1 MDMILEKAIGILGI
15 MLILFLCWLLSEN
28 KKAFPWRM
36 VIIGL
41 SLQVVIA
48 IFIMKVPF
56 GISLMSTIGNG
67 ISGFLALASNGAQ
80 MLFGNIANPTYAKT
94 FGFQFAFS
102 VLPVIIFFSSVMSM
116 LYHLGIM
123 QYIVRGMSWFMS
135 RTLKTTGI
143 ESLSASANIFLGQTE
158 APLLIRPYLASASRS
173 ELNTIMVGGFITIA
187 GGVMAGY
194 IQMGVSAA
202 SLLTASLMSA
212 PAGLMLSKIVIPSS
226 ISEKESSETAPV
238 LPESSTIVEAAANGA
253 MDGLKL
259 AAGIAAMLIAFVA
272 IIAGINAGM
281 LNIHH
286 ALSQYS
292 IWFPHDLKELFGVIF
307 TPIGYMIGVP
317 IQDIDKFGALFGTK
331 ISLNEFLAY
340 ADLSEY
346 IKQGNLM
353 PKTVT
358 MATFA
363 LCGFANFSSIAIQI
377 GGIGALIPERKKDIA
392 ALGLKA
398 MITGALGNLLTATLA
413 GLLY

>member
-1 MDMILEKAIGILGI
+1 MALIVEKAIGMLGI
-15 MLILFLCWLLSEN
+15 VFILFFCWLISEN
-28 KKAFPWRM
+28 KRAFPWRI

-41 SLQVVIA
+41 SLQAIIG

-56 GISLMSTIGNG
+56 GIALMSGIGSA
-67 ISGFLALASNGAQ
+67 ISGFLSLASHGSQ
-80 MLFGNIANPTYAKT
+80 MLFGNIADPAHGKT

-135 RTLKTTGI
+135 QTLKTSGI

-158 APLLIRPYLASASRS
+158 APLLIKPYLTSATRS

-194 IQMGVSAA
+194 IQMGVPASA
-202 SLLTASLMSA
+202 LITASVMSA
-212 PAGLMLSKIVIPSS
+212 PAGLMLSKIVIPTNVKDPSS
-226 ISEKESSETAPV
+226 TDLQPV

-281 LNIHH
+281 LNIHDGL
-286 ALSQYS
+286 AQYS
-292 IWFPHDLKELFGVIF
+292 IWFPHDLKELFGLIF

-317 IQDIDKFGALFGTK
+317 IKDIQTFGALFGTK
-331 ISLNEFLAY
+331 ISLNEFLAF
-340 ADLSEY
+340 ADLAEY

-377 GGIGALIPERKKDIA
+377 GGIGAMIPERKKDIA
-392 ALGLKA
+392 SLGLKA

-413 GLLY
+413 GLLF

>member
-1 MDMILEKAIGILGI
+1 MGVILENAIGILGI
-15 MLILFLCWLLSEN
+15 IFILFLCWLLSEN
-28 KKAFPWRM
+28 KRAFPWKM
-36 VIIGL
+36 VLIGL
-41 SLQVVIA
+41 ALQVLIA
-48 IFIMKVPF
+48 LFIMKVPF
-56 GISLMSTIGNG
+56 GISLMASLGSA

-80 MLFGNIANPTYAKT
+80 MLFGNIANPSYTNT
-94 FGFQFAFS
+94 FGFQFAFT
-102 VLPVIIFFSSVMSM
+102 VLPVIIFFSSIMSM
-116 LYHLGIM
+116 LYHIGFM

-135 RTLKTTGI
+135 KTLKTTGI

-158 APLLIRPYLASASRS
+158 APLLIRPYLSTASKS

-194 IQMGVSAA
+194 IQMGVSA
-202 SLLTASLMSA
+202 SDLITASLMSA

-226 ISEKESSETAPV
+226 KSETILSETTPV
-238 LPESSTIVEAAANGA
+238 LPETSTIVEAAANGA

-259 AAGIAAMLIAFVA
+259 SAGIAAMLIAFVA
-272 IIAGINAGM
+272 IIAGINAGI
-281 LNIHH
+281 LNIHN
-286 ALSQYS
+286 ALSQYA
-292 IWFPHDLKELFGVIF
+292 IWFPHDLKELFGVMF
-307 TPIGYMIGVP
+307 TPIGFMIGVP

-340 ADLSEY
+340 ADLAEY

-413 GLLY
+413 GLLL

>member
-1 MDMILEKAIGILGI
+1 MGITMQSLIGIIGI
-15 MLILFLCWLLSEN
+15 ILILFTCWLMSEN
-28 KKAFPWRM
+28 KRVFPLRM

-41 SLQVVIA
+41 SLQIVLG
-48 IFIMKVPF
+48 FIMMKLPF
-56 GISLMSTIGNG
+56 GIAAMSAFGNA
-67 ISGFLALASNGAQ
+67 ISGFLGLATHGSE
-80 MLFGNIANPTYAKT
+80 MLFGKLANPAYKDA
-94 FGFQFAFS
+94 FGFQFALS
-102 VLPVIIFFSSVMSM
+102 VLPVIIFFSSVMAV

-158 APLLIRPYLASASRS
+158 APLLIKPYLASATRS
-173 ELNTIMVGGFITIA
+173 ELHTIMVGGFITIA

-194 IQMGVSAA
+194 IQMGVPASA
-202 SLLTASLMSA
+202 LITASLMSA
-212 PAGLMLSKIVIPSS
+212 PAGLMLSKIVIPQQITEQEPLDTS
-226 ISEKESSETAPV
+226 TV
-238 LPESSTIVEAAANGA
+238 LPTSSTIVEAAANGA

-272 IIAGINAGM
+272 IIAGINGG
-281 LNIHH
+281 LLGIHTFFEG
-286 ALSQYS
+286 YS
-292 IWFPHDLKELFGVIF
+292 IWVPANLKELFGVLF
-307 TPIGYMIGVP
+307 KPVGYVIGVP
-317 IQDIDKFGALFGTK
+317 EQDIQAFGALFGTK

-340 ADLSEY
+340 ADLSRY
-346 IKQGNLM
+346 IKDGILM
-353 PKTVT
+353 PKTIT

-377 GGIGALIPERKKDIA
+377 GGIGSMIPERKKDIA

-413 GLLY
+413 GLLF

>member
-1 MDMILEKAIGILGI
+1 MLGI
-15 MLILFLCWLLSEN
+15 VLILFFCWLISEN
-28 KKAFPWRM
+28 KRAFPWRM

-41 SLQVVIA
+41 SLQAIIG

-56 GISLMSTIGNG
+56 GIALMSGLG
-67 ISGFLALASNGAQ
+67 SAISGFLSLASHGSK
-80 MLFGNIANPTYAKT
+80 MLFGNIADPTYGKT

-135 RTLKTTGI
+135 RTLKTSGI

-158 APLLIRPYLASASRS
+158 APLLIKPYLTSATRS

-194 IQMGVSAA
+194 IQMGVPASA
-202 SLLTASLMSA
+202 LITASVMSA
-212 PAGLMLSKIVIPSS
+212 PAGLMLSKIVIPTNMKDPSN
-226 ISEKESSETAPV
+226 TDLQPV

-281 LNIHH
+281 LNIHE
-286 ALSQYS
+286 ALAQYS
-292 IWFPHDLKELFGVIF
+292 IWFPHDLKELFGLIF

-317 IQDIDKFGALFGTK
+317 FQDINTFGALFGTK
-331 ISLNEFLAY
+331 ISLNEFLAF
-340 ADLSEY
+340 ADLAEY

-377 GGIGALIPERKKDIA
+377 GGIGAMIPERKKDIA

-413 GLLY
+413 GLLF

>member
-15 MLILFLCWLLSEN
+15 ILILFLCWLLSEN

-56 GISLMSTIGNG
+56 GISLMSAIGNG

-80 MLFGNIANPTYAKT
+80 MLFGNIANPAYAKT

-226 ISEKESSETAPV
+226 LSENESSETSPV

-281 LNIHH
+281 LNIH
-286 ALSQYS
+286 L
-292 IWFPHDLKELFGVIF
+292 LLVI
-307 TPIGYMIGVP
+307 
-317 IQDIDKFGALFGTK
+317 
-331 ISLNEFLAY
+331 
-340 ADLSEY
+340 
-346 IKQGNLM
+346 
-353 PKTVT
+353 
-358 MATFA
+358 
-363 LCGFANFSSIAIQI
+363 
-377 GGIGALIPERKKDIA
+377 
-392 ALGLKA
+392 
-398 MITGALGNLLTATLA
+398 
-413 GLLY
+413 

>member
-1 MDMILEKAIGILGI
+1 MGVILENAIGILGI
-15 MLILFLCWLLSEN
+15 IFILFLCWLLSEN
-28 KKAFPWRM
+28 KRAFPWKM
-36 VIIGL
+36 VLIGL
-41 SLQVVIA
+41 SLQVLIA
-48 IFIMKVPF
+48 LFIMKVPF
-56 GISLMSTIGNG
+56 GISLMASLGSA

-80 MLFGNIANPTYAKT
+80 MLFGNIANPSYTNT
-94 FGFQFAFS
+94 FGFQFAFT
-102 VLPVIIFFSSVMSM
+102 VLPVIIFFSSIMSM
-116 LYHLGIM
+116 LYHIGFM

-135 RTLKTTGI
+135 KTLKTTGI

-158 APLLIRPYLASASRS
+158 APLLIKPYLSTASKS

-194 IQMGVSAA
+194 IQMGVSA
-202 SLLTASLMSA
+202 SDLITASLMSA

-226 ISEKESSETAPV
+226 KSETILSETTPV
-238 LPESSTIVEAAANGA
+238 LPETSTIVEAAANGA

-259 AAGIAAMLIAFVA
+259 SAGIAAMLIAFVA
-272 IIAGINAGM
+272 IIAGINAGI
-281 LNIHH
+281 LNIHN
-286 ALSQYS
+286 ALSQYA
-292 IWFPHDLKELFGVIF
+292 IWFPHDLKELFGVMF
-307 TPIGYMIGVP
+307 TPIGFMIGVP

-340 ADLSEY
+340 ADLAEY

-413 GLLY
+413 GLLL

>member
-1 MDMILEKAIGILGI
+1 MGVILENAIGILGI
-15 MLILFLCWLLSEN
+15 IFILFLCWLLSEN
-28 KKAFPWRM
+28 KRAFPWKM
-36 VIIGL
+36 VLIGL
-41 SLQVVIA
+41 SLQVLIA
-48 IFIMKVPF
+48 LFIMKVPF
-56 GISLMSTIGNG
+56 GISLMASLGSA
-67 ISGFLALASNGAQ
+67 ISGFLSLASNGAQ
-80 MLFGNIANPTYAKT
+80 MLFGNIANPSYTNT
-94 FGFQFAFS
+94 FGFQFAFT
-102 VLPVIIFFSSVMSM
+102 VLPVIIFFSSIMSV
-116 LYHLGIM
+116 LYHIGFM

-135 RTLKTTGI
+135 KTLKTTGI

-158 APLLIRPYLASASRS
+158 APLLIRPYLSTASKS

-194 IQMGVSAA
+194 IQMGVSA
-202 SLLTASLMSA
+202 SDLITASLMSA

-226 ISEKESSETAPV
+226 KSETILSETTPV
-238 LPESSTIVEAAANGA
+238 LPETSTIVEAAANGA

-259 AAGIAAMLIAFVA
+259 SAGIAAMLIAFVA
-272 IIAGINAGM
+272 IIAGINAGI
-281 LNIHH
+281 LNIHN
-286 ALSQYS
+286 ALSQYA
-292 IWFPHDLKELFGVIF
+292 IWFPHDLKELFGVMF
-307 TPIGYMIGVP
+307 TPIGFMIGVP

-340 ADLSEY
+340 ADLAEY

-413 GLLY
+413 GLLL

>member
-1 MDMILEKAIGILGI
+1 MGVILENAIGILGI
-15 MLILFLCWLLSEN
+15 IFILFLCWLLSEN
-28 KKAFPWRM
+28 KRAFPWKM
-36 VIIGL
+36 VLIGL
-41 SLQVVIA
+41 SLQVLIA
-48 IFIMKVPF
+48 LFIMKVPF
-56 GISLMSTIGNG
+56 GISLMASLGSA
-67 ISGFLALASNGAQ
+67 ISGFLSLASNGAQ
-80 MLFGNIANPTYAKT
+80 MLFGNIANPSYTNT
-94 FGFQFAFS
+94 FGFQFAFT
-102 VLPVIIFFSSVMSM
+102 VLPVIIFFSSIMSM
-116 LYHLGIM
+116 LYHIGFM

-135 RTLKTTGI
+135 KTLKTTGI

-158 APLLIRPYLASASRS
+158 APLLIRPYLSTASKS

-194 IQMGVSAA
+194 IQMGVSA
-202 SLLTASLMSA
+202 SDLITASLMSA

-226 ISEKESSETAPV
+226 KSETILSETTPV
-238 LPESSTIVEAAANGA
+238 LPETSTIVEAAANGA

-259 AAGIAAMLIAFVA
+259 SAGIAAMLIAFVA
-272 IIAGINAGM
+272 IIAGINAGI
-281 LNIHH
+281 LNIHN
-286 ALSQYS
+286 ALSQYA
-292 IWFPHDLKELFGVIF
+292 IWFPHDLKELFGVMF
-307 TPIGYMIGVP
+307 TPIGFMIGVP

-340 ADLSEY
+340 ADLAEY

-377 GGIGALIPERKKDIA
+377 GGIGVLIPERKKDIA

-413 GLLY
+413 GLLQ